1 MLTIYGDMISG
12 NCLKVKYVAD
22 YLDIDYSWHHID
34 VVAGD
39 AQKADFKAINPAAQV
54 PTVQLEDGKNL
65 SQSNAIMRYL
75 AQGSALIP
83 TDSWLAAKMDEWM
96 FWEQYTHETS
106 IAVTRFQV
114 LFQGTAINDR
124 DPKLVAKGEAAL
136 KLMETHLKDTRWFVG
151 EKFSL
156 ADIAL
161 YAYTQFAPDAGFN
174 LDNKPNI
181 KHWLTKVQSALN
193 I

>member
-54 PTVQLEDGKNL
+54 PTVQLEDGKSL

-83 TDSWLAAKMDEWM
+83 TDSWLAAKIDEWM

>member
-22 YLDIDYSWHHID
+22 YLGIDYQWHHVD

-39 AQKADFKAINPAAQV
+39 AQKTDFKAINPAAQV
-54 PTVQLEDGKNL
+54 PTVKLDDGKAL
-65 SQSNAIMRYL
+65 SQSSAIMRYL
-75 AQGSALIP
+75 AQGSTLIP
-83 TDSWLAAKMDEWM
+83 ENPWQAAKMDEWM

-114 LFQGTAINDR
+114 LFQNIAIEDR
-124 DPKLVAKGEAAL
+124 DPKLLAKGEAAL
-136 KLMETHLKDTRWFVG
+136 ELMEAHLKDNKWFVG
-151 EKFSL
+151 DNLSL

-181 KHWLTKVQSALN
+181 KHWLKRVQSTLN